1 MKGLVRRGAVF
12 PESAIAF
19 IGSEDLF
26 GSSEMVARP
35 GPTKSQMAAFAAD
48 LADQKPGA
56 DFVVHATHGV
66 GKFLGIREIVQG
78 DQKGDFMLLEYS
90 SHAKLY
96 VPLTRMDLV
105 EIPGRRRF
113 AAAARSAG
121 RRVLD
126 CSEIAGQSENA
137 GHGG

>member
-1 MKGLVRRGAVF
+1 MVRRGAVF

-48 LADQKPGA
+48 LADLKPG

-90 SHAKLY
+90 SDAKLY
-96 VPLTRMDLV
+96 VLCSRAWTWWRST
-105 EIPGRRRF
+105 GRWTPP
-113 AAAARSAG
+113 AAARPAG
-121 RRVLD
+121 RRILD
-126 CSEIAGQSENA
+126 RAQIAGQGQDA